1 MLVKSD
7 FLMKK
12 EDLGAQ
18 SIHRTKHTAREKKNP
33 ENGKVEMEK
42 GKICFTNN
50 FVKVK

>member
-18 SIHRTKHTAREKKNP
+18 SIHRTKHTAREKKTQ
-33 ENGKVEMEK
+33 KMERWKWKK
-42 GKICFTNN
+42 GKSVLQTIL
-50 FVKVK
+50 